1 MLTLFTDTY
10 AMGRPKGSKN
20 RSTILR
26 EAQDTIVARGL
37 MGREQE
43 SLDSLHVM
51 EIGMRD
57 FLTKAMTAKANK
69 EKPEV
74 VDESML
80 QAVSIAEKI
89 APYRHARLSAVKLAG
104 DPNNPA
110 RFKDDAT
117 ADELRAEVM
126 RRLMVLQEAGAI
138 DLQALP
144 VPKGGIANQGAPG
157 VDQSHLNGE

>member
-1 MLTLFTDTY
+1 MRHFYVRAIAAKQTKQPDKVIDA
-10 AMGRPKGSKN
+10 AM
-20 RSTILR
+20 I
-26 EAQDTIVARGL
+26 
-37 MGREQE
+37 
-43 SLDSLHVM
+43 
-51 EIGMRD
+51 
-57 FLTKAMTAKANK
+57 
-69 EKPEV
+69 
-74 VDESML
+74 
-80 QAVSIAEKI
+80 QAVQIAEKI

-144 VPKGGIANQGAPG
+144 LPKGGITNQSAPG
-157 VDQSHLNGE
+157 VDQSRLSGE

>member
-1 MLTLFTDTY
+1 
-10 AMGRPKGSKN
+10 MGRPKGSKN

-26 EAQDTIVARGL
+26 EAQGAMVARGL
-37 MGREQE
+37 LGHEQDF
-43 SLDSLHVM
+43 LDSLAVM
-51 EIGMRD
+51 EEGMRH
-57 FLTKAMTAKANK
+57 FYVRAIAAKQTKQPDKVIDAAMI
-69 EKPEV
+69 
-74 VDESML
+74 
-80 QAVSIAEKI
+80 QAGQIAEAV
-89 APYRHARLSAVKLAG
+89 APDGPVGVSAVKLAG

-126 RRLMVLQEAGAI
+126 RRLMILQEAGAI